1 MNPRPSAA
9 YSNSPAPAQGH
20 LSVDW
25 AQHPDEPVARVSLA
39 IAPLGRASA
48 LLEVQ
53 ASGAGRNGQR
63 DACNWFV
70 RVLGPIHGQMALGI
84 PDRLHWGED
93 SCVFTAS
100 REVKM
105 RGIATRRGRTRTR
118 PSTASKCRSGTLGI
132 ACCSTHSA
140 TKNAIVLY
148 CKKNLAQVG
157 SAGSWFPARCA
168 FAAPRTSRRPPGS
181 LSRSSRPRHACCSTH
196 SATKRMLLYC
206 IEKKSRL
213 KCWLATR
220 GRTRNRSSG
229 TRATACWSSGVTGS
243 ARGDWRPWLPG
254 CPPPSPASF
263 LRGTSR
269 APPPSA
275 APPRGRPQAKG
286 FLRGSVG
293 GCPL

>member
-1 MNPRPSAA
+1 MGQTLTGRPVPRDPRALERASENKGKKYASRDHFHANSKRPQFLPSSRGHCVFIDSSKVPERDIFSSA
-9 YSNSPAPAQGH
+9 SLPAPARSAPARAPACARHPMPELPAGQRRARA
-20 LSVDW
+20 
-25 AQHPDEPVARVSLA
+25 AQWPARCV
-39 IAPLGRASA
+39 PLVR
-48 LLEVQ
+48 Q
-53 ASGAGRNGQR
+53 GAGPNPRTNGP
-63 DACNWFV
+63 
-70 RVLGPIHGQMALGI
+70 GPGPGSLSK
-84 PDRLHWGED
+84 LHWGED

-206 IEKKSRL
+206 IVKKSRP
-213 KCWLATR
+213 KCWLAAR
-220 GRTRNRSSG
+220 GRTRTGPPAPGRRPVG
-229 TRATACWSSGVTGS
+229 PRA
-243 ARGDWRPWLPG
+243 
-254 CPPPSPASF
+254 
-263 LRGTSR
+263 
-269 APPPSA
+269 
-275 APPRGRPQAKG
+275 
-286 FLRGSVG
+286 
-293 GCPL
+293 

>member
-206 IEKKSRL
+206 IVKKSRP
-213 KCWLATR
+213 KCWLAAR
-220 GRTRNRSSG
+220 GRTRTGPPAPGRRPVG
-229 TRATACWSSGVTGS
+229 PRA
-243 ARGDWRPWLPG
+243 
-254 CPPPSPASF
+254 
-263 LRGTSR
+263 
-269 APPPSA
+269 
-275 APPRGRPQAKG
+275 
-286 FLRGSVG
+286 
-293 GCPL
+293 

>member
-1 MNPRPSAA
+1 MPELPAGQRRARAAQWPARCVPLVRQGAGPNPRTNGPGPGPGS
-9 YSNSPAPAQGH
+9 
-20 LSVDW
+20 LSK
-25 AQHPDEPVARVSLA
+25 
-39 IAPLGRASA
+39 
-48 LLEVQ
+48 
-53 ASGAGRNGQR
+53 
-63 DACNWFV
+63 
-70 RVLGPIHGQMALGI
+70 
-84 PDRLHWGED
+84 LHWGED

-168 FAAPRTSRRPPGS
+168 FAAPRTSRRPSGS

-254 CPPPSPASF
+254 CPPPVPRQLPPRHESCPAP
-263 LRGTSR
+263 LRR
-269 APPPSA
+269 PPPRQTPGKRVS
-275 APPRGRPQAKG
+275 
-286 FLRGSVG
+286 
-293 GCPL
+293 